1 MSSLA
6 RIATRGAG
14 VTLLSQVVRLVL
26 QLGSLVVLTR
36 LLTPAQVGLVAM
48 VTAVLNV
55 AEIVRDF
62 GLSSAAIQAPTLS
75 REERGNLFWLN
86 VALGTLCTLVA
97 LAAAPALASL
107 YSEPR
112 VEPVVLSLAWLFI
125 VSGCNTQYR
134 ADLSRRLRFG
144 ALALTDVVAQLA
156 SVVVA
161 ITTAWQGAG
170 YWAIVYQQ
178 LTLALMTCAL
188 NIVQGRWLP
197 GWYHRDV
204 SMGRYLR
211 FGANLLGT
219 NVIGYAVNNVD
230 NIALGAVWGAG
241 PVGLYGRAYQL
252 VQMPLQQVNAP
263 LGRVVLPV
271 LGRVVDDAPVYQRYF
286 LRFQLAVCYSLGLAF
301 ALMAGLATPLV
312 EVLFGPTWQAVAP
325 LLALLALA
333 GVFRAVDSAAYQ
345 LWVSKG
351 LTGRLLRFYLVSR
364 PLMVMAIFAGLP
376 WGAKG
381 VAIAQLVIAVL
392 HWTIGLWYVCRVAD
406 FPWRAPFTQSL
417 RAMVGAL
424 APAGV
429 VAHLVSSAVPGA
441 LPGVVLGA
449 AGGLATAAC
458 VVAVVAPL
466 RRDVL
471 PVLRALR
478 SAASHRAAATR
489 EQPD

>member
-14 VTLLSQVVRLVL
+14 VTLLSQAVRLVL

-48 VTAVLNV
+48 VTAVINV

-86 VALGTLCTLVA
+86 LGLGSACTLTAVV
-97 LAAAPALASL
+97 AAPALAAL

-112 VEPVVLSLAWLFI
+112 VEPVVLALAGLFVI
-125 VSGCNTQYR
+125 SGLNTQYR
-134 ADLSRRLRFG
+134 ADLSRGLRFG
-144 ALALTDVVAQLA
+144 ALALTDVLAQLA

-161 ITTAWQGAG
+161 ITTAWHGAG
-170 YWAIVYQQ
+170 YWAIVYQH
-178 LTLALMTCAL
+178 LTLAAVTCLL
-188 NIVQGRWLP
+188 NVLQGRWRP
-197 GWYHRDV
+197 GWYRRDV
-204 SMGRYLR
+204 SIRKYIR

-230 NIALGAVWGAG
+230 NVALGAVWGSG
-241 PVGLYGRAYQL
+241 SVGLYGRAYQL

-271 LGRVVDDAPVYQRYF
+271 LARVVDDAAAYQRYF

-301 ALMAGLATPLV
+301 SLLAGLATPLV
-312 EVLFGPTWQAVAP
+312 AVLFGPQWQAVAP
-325 LLALLALA
+325 LLMLLAVA

-364 PLMVMAIFAGLP
+364 PLMVLAILAGLP

-381 VAIAQLVIAVL
+381 VATAQLVIAVL

-406 FPWRAPFTQSL
+406 LPWRAPFTQSL
-417 RAMVGAL
+417 RAMAGVL
-424 APAGV
+424 APAGI
-429 VAHLVSSAVPGA
+429 VAHLVAAAVDDAVAGVLLGGA
-441 LPGVVLGA
+441 S
-449 AGGLATAAC
+449 GLATAA
-458 VVAVVAPL
+458 VLVLLVRPL
-466 RRDVL
+466 RRDAA

-478 SAASHRAAATR
+478 SAASRRAVAS
-489 EQPD
+489 QD